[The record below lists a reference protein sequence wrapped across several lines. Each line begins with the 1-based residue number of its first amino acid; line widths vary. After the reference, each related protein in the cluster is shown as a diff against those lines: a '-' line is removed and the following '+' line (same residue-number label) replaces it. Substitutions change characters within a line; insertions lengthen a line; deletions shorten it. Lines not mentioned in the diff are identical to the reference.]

1 MTNRTAPP
9 PAVEEQDVYPLDIA
23 TMRQA
28 VNVLLDPD
36 AAPDALPPAPEKLDT
51 LTLQLRGHLQL
62 LMPEIERAARQL
74 PKNSVTRYC
83 VLACLGEAR
92 DRLRTEPSH
101 RYGGPAGH
109 ARRLARALKALLDHH
124 EKLGGH

>member
-1 MTNRTAPP
+1 
-9 PAVEEQDVYPLDIA
+9 
-23 TMRQA
+23 MRQA

-51 LTLQLRGHLQL
+51 LTLQLRGHLQR
-62 LMPEIERAARQL
+62 LMPEVERSARKL

-92 DRLRTEPSH
+92 ERLRAEPSQ

-109 ARRLARALKALLDHH
+109 ARRLARALNALLDHH
-124 EKLGGH
+124 EKIGGHR